1 MRIRGRRFGGGIF
14 LVRKKLL
21 QFAGLDRLP
30 FMARSLNIL
39 MQSPGFKALIKRPPA
54 GVPDQDRLLFL
65 RRFAVFLLKLF
76 QEFDRRDIGLG
87 LFLQAA

>member
-1 MRIRGRRFGGGIF
+1 
-14 LVRKKLL
+14 
-21 QFAGLDRLP
+21 
-30 FMARSLNIL
+30 

-76 QEFDRRDIGLG
+76 QELDRRDIGLG